1 MIYYIALCNM
11 CKLLLIA
18 IIVIDLVIAMCY
30 ILVEVINMDNAL
42 RFLTDAALGSMRE
55 ELTYDADYRQCQA
68 EGEALWAQL
77 RQRYQGE
84 MGHALLAAAD
94 AENALAGFETER
106 AFLIGLQLGIS
117 MGRLDLLP
125 EK

>member
-1 MIYYIALCNM
+1 
-11 CKLLLIA
+11 
-18 IIVIDLVIAMCY
+18 
-30 ILVEVINMDNAL
+30 MDHAL
-42 RFLTDAALGSMRE
+42 RFLTDTSMSHMRE
-55 ELTYDADYRQCQA
+55 GLSADPDYRQCQA

-77 RQRYQGE
+77 RRRYRGE
-84 MGHALLAAAD
+84 LGHALLVAAD
-94 AENALAGFETER
+94 AENALSGFETER

>member
-1 MIYYIALCNM
+1 M

-30 ILVEVINMDNAL
+30 ILVEVIHMDNAL
-42 RFLTDAALGSMRE
+42 RFLTDTALGCMRE
-55 ELTYDADYRQCQA
+55 ELTCDADYRQCQA
-68 EGEALWAQL
+68 EGEALWTQL

-106 AFLIGLQLGIS
+106 AFLLGLQLGIS

>member
-42 RFLTDAALGSMRE
+42 RFLTDAALGCMRE
-55 ELTYDADYRQCQA
+55 ELPGTVKLIFQPA
-68 EGEALWAQL
+68 EEKAPRGGA
-77 RQRYQGE
+77 RPF
-84 MGHALLAAAD
+84 LAAFGQGYISSICCY
-94 AENALAGFETER
+94 ENGFSP
-106 AFLIGLQLGIS
+106 FKL
-117 MGRLDLLP
+117 
-125 EK
+125 

>member
-1 MIYYIALCNM
+1 MIHYIALCNM

-42 RFLTDAALGSMRE
+42 
-55 ELTYDADYRQCQA
+55 
-68 EGEALWAQL
+68 
-77 RQRYQGE
+77 
-84 MGHALLAAAD
+84 LAAAD

-106 AFLIGLQLGIS
+106 AFLMGLQLGIS

>member
-1 MIYYIALCNM
+1 
-11 CKLLLIA
+11 
-18 IIVIDLVIAMCY
+18 
-30 ILVEVINMDNAL
+30 MDNAL
-42 RFLTDAALGSMRE
+42 RFLTDAALGYMRE
-55 ELTYDADYRQCQA
+55 ELTCDADYRQCQA

-106 AFLIGLQLGIS
+106 AFLMGLQLGIS
-117 MGRLDLLP
+117 MGRLNLLP